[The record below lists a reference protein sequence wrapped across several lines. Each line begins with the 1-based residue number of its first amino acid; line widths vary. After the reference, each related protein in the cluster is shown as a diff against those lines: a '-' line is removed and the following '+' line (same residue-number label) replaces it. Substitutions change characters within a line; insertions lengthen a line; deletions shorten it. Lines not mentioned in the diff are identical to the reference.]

1 MRGHSPRSQT
11 RDSVWTS
18 GNISSPKEP
27 HTYSMHTGN
36 HSQPVIKT
44 NCYSLWK
51 LTTSFHIPRG
61 GHLSYWNATGW
72 VGRRK
77 KPHCQPGSPP
87 GTGALSCWFKNSFL
101 EDICHVVSPL
111 LIQGFLKHLSDAGFL
126 IHHISLSH
134 SGDIC
139 FYVYLFIYFDISGQ
153 RHFPIYPS
161 LPPLQHT
168 RVSRSSTL
176 WGIFLALNCKWSIN
190 SFLMYLSEAYLLSLT
205 PSPSHTMKTYTHE
218 PLPCFV

>member
-72 VGRRK
+72 WEDARNRTASQGLHQELE
-77 KPHCQPGSPP
+77 PWAAGSKIAFWRIFAMLWVLCSSRASWSIWVMLVFWP
-87 GTGALSCWFKNSFL
+87 TTY
-101 EDICHVVSPL
+101 
-111 LIQGFLKHLSDAGFL
+111 
-126 IHHISLSH
+126 LSH

-139 FYVYLFIYFDISGQ
+139 FYVCLFICFDISGQ